1 MPTELDKKS
10 IEKYSTSVALKDGS
24 SLHLRPIQMS
34 DEEKL
39 LALFGRLSKQTIY
52 LRFHHV
58 LSHMSKEEARRF
70 CTVDYVNTFALV
82 GTLGE
87 GPEERII
94 AVGRY
99 ARQPGAEIAQ
109 IAFEVEDKY
118 QGLGIGTHLLDQ
130 LAYIARDK
138 GITTFEAEVLSENRD
153 MMNVLINS
161 GFSMRKTNARV
172 DLSWHA

>member
-1 MPTELDKKS
+1 L
-10 IEKYSTSVALKDGS
+10 
-24 SLHLRPIQMS
+24 
-34 DEEKL
+34 
-39 LALFGRLSKQTIY
+39 
-52 LRFHHV
+52 
-58 LSHMSKEEARRF
+58 SKEEARRF

-87 GPEERII
+87 ADEERII

-130 LAYIARDK
+130 LSYIARDK
-138 GITTFEAEVLSENRD
+138 GITTFEAEVLAENRD

-161 GFSMRKTNARV
+161 GFKMNKQIQGSVYLGML
-172 DLSWHA
+172 DLAPTEIVEQ